1 MKTVAILSKPSKP
14 ELATIVPDLV
24 GWLRSRDVQVI
35 VDPETSRYAAQQ
47 QFLPRCELA
56 AEKPEFA
63 IVLGGDGTL
72 LASARALANAGVPI
86 LGVNLGTLGFLTEVS
101 LSDMY
106 PVLES
111 LLAGKFRF
119 DMRSMLNCELHRT
132 GEPVSNY
139 GALNDIVINHG
150 SIARVANF
158 EVRINQAFVSHYKA
172 DGIILATPTGSTAY
186 SLAAGGPILSPQV
199 QAWVITPV
207 SPHTLSNRP
216 LVIQDSAEVEIRVVS
231 CSQGAFLTVDGQ
243 VGLPLDAGAYVIC
256 RKSIHQAKLL
266 RVSQQ
271 SFFDV
276 LRTKMK
282 WGEE

>member
-24 GWLRSRDVQVI
+24 AWLRSRDVGVI
-35 VDPETSRYAAQQ
+35 VDPESSHYAAQEQ
-47 QFLPRCELA
+47 VLPRCDLA

-119 DMRSMLNCELHRT
+119 DMRSMLNCELHRS
-132 GEPVSNY
+132 GEAVSFY

-158 EVRINQAFVSHYKA
+158 EVRINQVFVSHYKA

-243 VGLPLDAGAYVIC
+243 VGLSLDAGAYVIC
-256 RKSIHQAKLL
+256 RKSIHEVKLL
-266 RVSQQ
+266 RVSEQ

-282 WGEE
+282 WGEK